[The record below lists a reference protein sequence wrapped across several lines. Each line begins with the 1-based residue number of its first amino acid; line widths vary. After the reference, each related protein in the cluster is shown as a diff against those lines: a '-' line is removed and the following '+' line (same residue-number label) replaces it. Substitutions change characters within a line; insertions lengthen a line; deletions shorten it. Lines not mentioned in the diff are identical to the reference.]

1 MIKDRLNLL
10 ENKVLEALRKYPNKK
25 TTLNRMDDV
34 VIEQNNEAEQD
45 KDSDDGIIFQELEFH
60 KNNGNMNSDKVH
72 LTDIKVQNK
81 SNV

>member
-1 MIKDRLNLL
+1 METDIKKSIDSVDTMIKDRLNLL

-45 KDSDDGIIFQELEFH
+45 KDSDDGIIF
-60 KNNGNMNSDKVH
+60 
-72 LTDIKVQNK
+72 
-81 SNV
+81 